1 MGLDPF
7 KDLSVAFAGGQL
19 LQKRFGIKTQEPDQ
33 VLVGAAV
40 IIVFAVFLGKGRPA
54 LVEHARQQGVSAQ
67 PASRTARR
75 TLGEV
80 WGCDGWYGIAHTYV
94 FILMVALF
102 SMLAMAA
109 PRQGE
114 IGCSLRRITQRLP
127 SPPPGPRRSSGDF
140 RPAPASGAVALPP
153 ASSGDRSRG
162 KTPPV
167 SRWDWQ
173 TPRCPS

>member
-1 MGLDPF
+1 MPLAPPVI
-7 KDLSVAFAGGQL
+7 KIVL
-19 LQKRFGIKTQEPDQ
+19 LVSF
-33 VLVGAAV
+33 
-40 IIVFAVFLGKGRPA
+40 II
-54 LVEHARQQGVSAQ
+54 
-67 PASRTARR
+67 
-75 TLGEV
+75 
-80 WGCDGWYGIAHTYV
+80 

-140 RPAPASGAVALPP
+140 RPPPASGAVALPP
-153 ASSGDRSRG
+153 ASAGDRSTG

-167 SRWDWQ
+167 SRWDW
-173 TPRCPS
+173 